1 MRIIYMHHAER
12 EIGPN
17 HNDPELRQLEDITKL
32 GEQDARNMAERYKD
46 ENITA
51 VITSPYLRCKH
62 TAEII
67 NIYHNAP
74 IIDDDRFNESKH
86 GEGWENLLKRNM
98 EAIDDIVNTYTD
110 EDTIVCVTSGVNLAA
125 FICYFYGIEP
135 SKAVPFSQ
143 AGAISP
149 INFEAKSKKN
159 VMGR

>member
-17 HNDPELRQLEDITKL
+17 HNDPELRQLEDITTL
-32 GEQDARNMAERYKD
+32 GVKDAENMAERYKD

-51 VITSPYLRCKH
+51 IITSPYLRCRH

-67 NIYHNAP
+67 NKYHNVP
-74 IIDDDRFNESKH
+74 IIDDERFNESKK
-86 GEGWENLLKRNM
+86 GEGWENLLIRNI
-98 EAIDDIVNTYTD
+98 EAIDDIVHNYTD
-110 EDTIVCVTSGVNLAA
+110 EDVIVCVTSGINLVA
-125 FICYFYGIEP
+125 FICYFYDIKP

-149 INFEAKSKKN
+149 VNFETKSKKE
-159 VMGR
+159 G